1 MSALTDRRLLDHL
14 FARWG
19 PVVHAR
25 DAAAGGLPR
34 GLLVRSVDRADL
46 IRIGKAAFVR
56 SQVWDDAD
64 ERERFRLRSLGFG
77 LCLGEA
83 AHLTGAAA
91 ALLLGLP
98 LVDDPVGLPVAI
110 RPGNAH
116 VGHDRSPYGRVRRG
130 FLPLTCRTERS
141 RVRVVSP
148 AFCAVDIARHLG
160 PRDGLV
166 VADAVMHSGVER
178 QAVTRIAE
186 NMLAYPGIESVAWVA
201 EHADRRVESP
211 LESLCRFAFLAADRP
226 PPLSNIWIGAGSRWF
241 RVDHLLPDDGIV
253 LEGDG
258 GVKYRNRPDA
268 DAIVSDEK
276 ERERLIRSLG
286 FGMVRYTW
294 ADAAGRPGQLLHRV
308 SEAKRLRQQAPVPTG
323 WRFDPPWAGG
333 ADGAHGATPVVP
345 YR

>member
-1 MSALTDRRLLDHL
+1 MPSSKPPAPAAPSTSPPDAALLPTLLPAAHGAPPPTPFRAHPFPRPPLSARINYAGADEMTPFVTAGTVVNDFIRADLLPLWTTRTTPIGLSTLSKLVSRSAAGAFILGVMSALTDRRLLDHL

-141 RVRVVSP
+141 RVRVVSS

-160 PRDGLV
+160 P
-166 VADAVMHSGVER
+166 SGF
-178 QAVTRIAE
+178 A
-186 NMLAYPGIESVAWVA
+186 PVAWR
-201 EHADRRVESP
+201 H
-211 LESLCRFAFLAADRP
+211 
-226 PPLSNIWIGAGSRWF
+226 
-241 RVDHLLPDDGIV
+241 
-253 LEGDG
+253 
-258 GVKYRNRPDA
+258 
-268 DAIVSDEK
+268 
-276 ERERLIRSLG
+276 RL
-286 FGMVRYTW
+286 
-294 ADAAGRPGQLLHRV
+294 
-308 SEAKRLRQQAPVPTG
+308 
-323 WRFDPPWAGG
+323 
-333 ADGAHGATPVVP
+333 
-345 YR
+345 